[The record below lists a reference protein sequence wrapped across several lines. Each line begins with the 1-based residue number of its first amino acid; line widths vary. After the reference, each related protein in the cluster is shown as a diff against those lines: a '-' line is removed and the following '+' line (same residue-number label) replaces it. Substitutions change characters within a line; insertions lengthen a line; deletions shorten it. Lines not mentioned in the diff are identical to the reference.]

1 MYYDFYEA
9 FTILDKLNEEKKL
22 EEAVSETSQFKFLAT
37 IEDLYSVLRTRTLWS
52 NNGLALH
59 DADTNCIRLA
69 KETGRTW
76 DYISLTNNKDFKVA
90 KELIRPF
97 GVEFDLNKLK
107 ADIEKQNCKLL
118 NYDRFDVTNTPKENV
133 LADLHLCAVVK
144 KKNGSYSFV
153 LQGKWLPR
161 DIDKETYN
169 KLVDWFKNNSSD
181 QLVHF
186 NFEHTN
192 NGEVVSDPLA
202 RANGASVYK
211 CFDFIDWNTS
221 TAKLFKKE
229 KKGGEANE
237 WEYYCSN
244 IHFINTPAGLSFTK
258 RIREVSEIW
267 AVCLNKNIGLTTSL
281 NYTHHIYNIN
291 VNPIASP
298 KSGAEFA
305 LDKKTYN
312 VLKEKLN
319 EDEFRIY
326 IEADKVF
333 RYSKDSLINIW
344 LPNVYNTTPVAGW
357 FTTLAACGLEEA
369 FLKFDNAPNLT
380 DDIMRKILVRLK
392 ILNDVELESIIKL
405 YKYLKANNFKY
416 TFFDNSNEFIA
427 KPTTTN
433 RHIKDIFLDD
443 REDANLTK
451 PDAKTFSS
459 SKLDLT
465 RYRTSKS
472 RLDKVFSLPAGNKEN
487 ASDYSII
494 TLYDKSGN
502 PSVLYKD
509 FSPDGS
515 EEKRACARLQVRGII
530 LGKDED
536 DNWYIN
542 LIKKGDKFNELPGGS
557 FDKLPSSESGLYNI
571 AENKL
576 EQETGLTIKASDMKL
591 LDDIY
596 YVYEPVDSY
605 MVKLVKSVGEDWLWS
620 YTVDWMFLV
629 VLKEPVDVT
638 NNKILSD
645 GKSSWYLVDYILR
658 QPDFLKRYVNIRSII
673 KDTIK

>member
-37 IEDLYSVLRTRTLWS
+37 VEDLCSVLKTRTLWS
-52 NNGLALH
+52 NNGLAIH
-59 DADTNCIRLA
+59 DTDTNCIRLA

-118 NYDRFDVTNTPKENV
+118 SYNRFDVTNAPKENG
-133 LADLHLCAVVK
+133 LSNLRLCALVK

-161 DIDKETYN
+161 DIDKGTYN

-221 TAKLFKKE
+221 TAKLFKRA
-229 KKGGEANE
+229 KKIGEASE
-237 WEYYCSN
+237 LEYYCSN
-244 IHFINTPAGLSFTK
+244 IHFINTPAEKSFTK

-298 KSGAEFA
+298 KSGADFA
-305 LDKKTYN
+305 LDVDTYN
-312 VLKEKLN
+312 ALKEKLN

-344 LPNVYNTTPVAGW
+344 LPDVYNTTPVTGW
-357 FTTLAACGLEEA
+357 FTTLAACRLKDA
-369 FLKFDNAPNLT
+369 FLSFDSTSNLT
-380 DDIMRKILVRLK
+380 DNIMRKILVGLK
-392 ILNDVELESIIKL
+392 ILNDVEAESIIKL

-443 REDANLTK
+443 REDTNLTK

-472 RLDKVFSLPAGNKEN
+472 RLDKVFSLPNGNKEN

-515 EEKRACARLQVRGII
+515 EEKKACARLQVRGII
-530 LGKDED
+530 LGKDEE

-605 MVKLVKSVGEDWLWS
+605 MVNLVKSVGEDWLWS

-629 VLKEPVDVT
+629 VLKEPVDIT

>member
-22 EEAVSETSQFKFLAT
+22 EEAVSETSQFKFLST

-52 NNGLALH
+52 NNGLSLH
-59 DADTNCIRLA
+59 EADTNCIRLA

-76 DYISLTNNKDFKVA
+76 DYISLTNNIDFKVA

-107 ADIEKQNCKLL
+107 ADVEKQNCKLL

-133 LADLHLCAVVK
+133 LADLYLCAVVK

-153 LQGKWLPR
+153 LQSNWLPR
-161 DIDKETYN
+161 NIDKETYD
-169 KLVDWFKNNSSD
+169 KLVDWLKNNSSD

-221 TAKLFKKE
+221 TAKLFKRV
-229 KKGGEANE
+229 KKIGEASE
-237 WEYYCSN
+237 LEYYCSN
-244 IHFINTPAGLSFTK
+244 IHFINTQAGLSFTK
-258 RIREVSEIW
+258 KIREVSEIW

-281 NYTHHIYNIN
+281 NYTHHIYNTK
-291 VNPIASP
+291 VNPIAGP

-305 LDKKTYN
+305 LDVDSYN

-326 IEADKVF
+326 VEADKVF

-344 LPNVYNTTPVAGW
+344 LPNVYNTKPVAGW
-357 FTTLAACGLEEA
+357 FNKLTACRLEDA
-369 FLKFDNAPNLT
+369 FSKFDSTSNLT
-380 DDIMRKILVRLK
+380 DNFMRKIMVSLK
-392 ILNDVELESIIKL
+392 ILNDVEVESIIKL

-427 KPTTTN
+427 GTTTTT

-472 RLDKVFSLPAGNKEN
+472 RLDKVFSLPNGNKEN

-494 TLYDKSGN
+494 TLYDRSGN
-502 PSVLYKD
+502 PAVLYKD

-530 LGKDED
+530 LGKDEE

-557 FDKLPSSESGLYNI
+557 FDKLPSSESGLYSI
-571 AENKL
+571 AESKL
-576 EQETGLTIKASDMKL
+576 EKETGLTIKASEMKS

-605 MVKLVKSVGEDWLWS
+605 MVKLVKSAGEDWLWS

-629 VLKEPVDVT
+629 VLKEPVDIA